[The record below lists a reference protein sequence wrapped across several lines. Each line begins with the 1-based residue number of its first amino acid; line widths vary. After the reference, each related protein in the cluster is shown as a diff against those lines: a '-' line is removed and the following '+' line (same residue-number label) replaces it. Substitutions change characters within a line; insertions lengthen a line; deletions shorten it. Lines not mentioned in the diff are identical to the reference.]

1 MLLNTPTRI
10 TLCVAVAAGLVIGA
24 SCFKP
29 DPAANRPSGPPE
41 ASSLSRQGVASTD
54 QAVPAESPIRD
65 VADRLRPSDWAA
77 LLGSEGT
84 ARCPDTVPSTWD
96 DSNNIHWKKDLPGS
110 GSSSPIVVGDR
121 VVVTCY
127 VPPAGGSAAKRQ
139 VLCFDKNDGTEIWSV
154 DYPIDYREDA
164 FNGFITEH
172 GYASNT
178 PVSDGESIYVFL
190 GKGGVHRISIDG
202 QQGWSFDVG
211 KDSSNRQWGSAA
223 SLLLYKNLVIV
234 NAAEE
239 AKAIIAIDKTS
250 GQEVWRQDAGLL
262 ELTFGTPRIVSLESG
277 GDEIV
282 ISVPGELWGLNP
294 ATGTLTWFAQ
304 TNTGGNV
311 SPSAIVQGQTVYGF
325 GGYQA
330 SGSFAVTAGG
340 KDDVTNSNVLWT
352 SRSTS
357 YVATPLLFDGRFY
370 WIDDKGI
377 ANSSL
382 AADGKRIYRQR
393 VKGMGGGRPVY
404 ASPVLIGKNIYVV
417 TRRSGTFVYPP
428 GDKFEPVA
436 QNVISSDE
444 SDFNASPAV
453 SEGRLYLRS
462 DQSIYCIGA
471 N

>member
-1 MLLNTPTRI
+1 MLKSSARTSVY
-10 TLCVAVAAGLVIGA
+10 VAVCAAMSLVLICGV

-29 DPAANRPSGPPE
+29 DPAANRPSGSP
-41 ASSLSRQGVASTD
+41 RQDPDPSTGNETGL
-54 QAVPAESPIRD
+54 APSPIRD
-65 VADRLRPSDWAA
+65 VASKLAPGDWAA
-77 LLGSEGT
+77 FLGTDAS
-84 ARCPDTVPSTWD
+84 ARTTDSVPQTWD
-96 DSNNIHWKKDLPGS
+96 DQTNVLWKKDLPGS
-110 GSSSPIVVGDR
+110 GSSSPIVIGDR
-121 VVVTCY
+121 VIVTCY
-127 VPPAGGSAAKRQ
+127 VPRGSNAEAQRQ
-139 VLCFDKNDGTEIWSV
+139 VLCFDKNDGTELWSV

-178 PVSDGESIYVFL
+178 PVSDGKDVFVFL

-202 QQGWSFDVG
+202 QKGWSFDVG

-239 AKAIIAIDKTS
+239 AKSIIAIDKSS
-250 GQEVWRQDAGLL
+250 GQEIWRQDAGLL
-262 ELTFGTPRIVSLESG
+262 ELTFSTPRIVSLENG
-277 GDEIV
+277 DDEIV

-294 ATGTLTWFAQ
+294 ATGTLKWFAQ

-311 SPSAIVQGQTVYGF
+311 SPSAIIDGQTVYGF
-325 GGYQA
+325 GGYQS

-340 KDDVTNSNVLWT
+340 QDDVTDSDVLWT

-357 YVATPLLFDGRFY
+357 YVATPLLHDGRFY

-382 AADGKRIYRQR
+382 AENGKSIYRQR
-393 VKGMGGGRPVY
+393 VKGMKGGRPVY
-404 ASPVLIGKNIYVV
+404 ASPVLIGQTIYAV
-417 TRRSGTFVYPP
+417 TRRSGTVVYPP
-428 GDKFEPVA
+428 GDQFEPVA
-436 QNVISSDE
+436 QNVFASDD

-462 DQSIYCIGA
+462 DQSIYCIGQQ
-471 N
+471 